1 MATVI
6 KGKNGVV
13 RYDADGAGAGSGVN
27 LVSVTSWDATLEA
40 DTLETTAFGNAGWKT
55 FVSSM
60 QSWSGSFEGFMDTSN
75 TTAINVGDKVEVSL
89 EMSDDSATPVENI
102 ISGSVVITS
111 KSIEVSTDQL
121 VTITVDF
128 QGDGDWYDT
137 DQTTA

>member
-13 RYDADGAGAGSGVN
+13 RYDADGDGATAGVN

-89 EMSDDSATPVENI
+89 EMSDDSSTPVENI

-111 KSIEVSTDQL
+111 KTIEVSTAEL
-121 VTITVDF
+121 VTVTVEF

>member
-13 RYDADGAGAGSGVN
+13 RVDVDRDGAGSGVN

-60 QSWSGSFEGFMDTSN
+60 QSWSGSFEGFMDTAN
-75 TTAINVGDKVEVSL
+75 TAAINVGDKVEVSL

-102 ISGSVVITS
+102 ISGTVVITS

-137 DQTTA
+137 DRTTA